1 MKKKNLFKISI
12 LLVVTA
18 AFLFFMTKSGILDFH
33 LFVSSFQNHKILIL
47 SVIFIQILNCFFMAF
62 RYQYLLRI
70 FKIQVGFFNGLSAT
84 VVSNSIGLWLPG
96 SMAFIEVIRIGLML
110 GASKHVIPVREE
122 LSQRAKLTA
131 VSLFDRLIGLFVML
145 VFGGGTACYAL
156 FSSKQRFSLHLDQ
169 NGALIGI
176 AIFSFLSAFS
186 IAILPVFAK
195 SVLFRK
201 ILGRLERIFLFL
213 FKNGFLNK
221 LFRKLFYE
229 IFALLD
235 AVVIGSKQISH
246 FFIPIVFSC
255 CCFLLMSLGTY
266 FCAIAISGSI
276 PFLAIFATLSILS
289 LASLLPIGIAGIGGI
304 QLVAAMIMM
313 VFGVDPK
320 TAASAQFLQT
330 AINLLSVSA
339 LGFFFLKLTIN
350 QVRAILKTGK

>member
-1 MKKKNLFKISI
+1 
-12 LLVVTA
+12 
-18 AFLFFMTKSGILDFH
+18 MTKSGILDFN
-33 LFVSSFQNHKILIL
+33 LFVSSFQNHKMLIL
-47 SVIFIQILNCFFMAF
+47 GVILLQVINCFFMAF

-110 GASKHVIPVREE
+110 GASQHMTSVREE
-122 LSQRAKLTA
+122 LSLRAKLTA
-131 VSLFDRLIGLFVML
+131 ISLFDRLIGLFVML
-145 VFGGGTACYAL
+145 VFGGGAACYAL
-156 FSSKQRFSLHLDQ
+156 FSNKQRFSLNLDQ

-176 AIFSFLSAFS
+176 AVFSFLSAFF
-186 IAILPVFAK
+186 IAILPIFAK
-195 SVLFRK
+195 SVFFRK
-201 ILGRLERIFLFL
+201 LLGHFERICLFL
-213 FKNGFLNK
+213 FRGGFLNK
-221 LFRKLFYE
+221 AFRKLFYE

-266 FCAIAISGSI
+266 FCAIAISNSI

-304 QLVAAMIMM
+304 QLVAAMAMT